1 METENDV
8 VKFALDIR
16 GFIQTASQNGKITS
30 EKIENIIDMLENA
43 KQSAL
48 AQGKGVD
55 PIQELIQ
62 ELKEY

>member
-8 VKFALDIR
+8 VKFASDIR
-16 GFIQTASQNGKITS
+16 EFLQTASQNGKISS